1 MRKSQILDKPMYL
14 FLDIHGVLTD
24 GKERKRCLVVMEN
37 KYGMNYERHN
47 ELWNAHV
54 GKLDTGLERASEYV
68 KSVNATFHTKISVAE
83 YFKIFTSQIVIN
95 RTLFKT
101 LQKTKLHRIYIVSD
115 NFLPIPTNLNKIF
128 GAQFRRWKKIYSFR
142 YGVVKSKGLLKK
154 AIAITG
160 IDPRQCIFIDDNEKN
175 VRVAKK
181 IGIDG
186 IVFRTNRELFRDFKA
201 RKVLISGMIPL

>member
-1 MRKSQILDKPMYL
+1 MYL

-24 GKERKRCLVVMEN
+24 GMERKRCLAFMEN
-37 KYGMNYERHN
+37 KYGMDYERHN

-54 GKLDTGLERASEYV
+54 GKLDAGLENASEYV

-83 YFKIFTSQIVIN
+83 YFKIFTSQVVVN
-95 RTLFKT
+95 KALFKL

-115 NFLPIPTNLNKIF
+115 NFLPIPTGLNKIF
-128 GAQFRRWKKIYSFR
+128 SAQFRRWKKIYSFR

-160 IDPRQCIFIDDNEKN
+160 VDPKQCIFIDDSERNIQ
-175 VRVAKK
+175 VAKK

-186 IVFRTNRELFRDFKA
+186 IVFRTNRALFHDLKA
-201 RKVLISGMIPL
+201 RKVLVPSS